1 MIQIH
6 TAKTANNIQ
15 FCTKALLTFRPML
28 KEKELVVQT
37 LRMMAEGFK
46 LIYIADEQK
55 NEAAAVLGYR
65 DYEMY
70 RTGRIIYVDDLFTF
84 PEHRGK
90 GYAGALL
97 DYVHEQAAT
106 SAIASVHLDSGYPLH
121 PAHRLYLNKGYV
133 LPCLHFAKSIE
144 LNNIR
149 S

>member
-1 MIQIH
+1 MVQIH
-6 TAKTANNIQ
+6 IASTANDIQ
-15 FCTKALLTFRPML
+15 FCNRALLMFRPML
-28 KEKELVVQT
+28 KENELVVQT
-37 LRMMAEGFK
+37 LRMMNEGFK

-70 RTGRIIYVDDLFTF
+70 RTGRIIYIDDLFTF

-97 DYVHEQAAT
+97 DHIHQQAAKLGI
-106 SAIASVHLDSGYPLH
+106 SSVHLDSGYPLH

-144 LNNIR
+144 LNN
-149 S
+149 